1 LKNTRA
7 ISEGST
13 LMTMSRSWR
22 VAVAG
27 LAVGGAAALSIA
39 CPAASADPVVPPRP
53 GPAPIPAPQA
63 VPGTLGNAGAL
74 GNPMPGLA
82 PQAVPPVPGVA
93 AAAAQ
98 PSAPA
103 AAAAP
108 PAPMP
113 ATAGT
118 LRDFF
123 NGKGVKMEPQKAAG
137 FTALDVVLPM
147 PQGWTQ
153 VPDPNVPDA
162 FVVIANR
169 RSPSLYTPNAQLV
182 VYRLVGDFDP
192 HEAITHGYLDS
203 QQLPAWR
210 TTDASLADYNGS
222 PSSLIEGTY
231 RQNEMTLN
239 TSRRHVIVTSGPDK
253 YLVSLAVTTEAGGGV
268 GEAQATDGIVN
279 GFRAGPPGSNQPAP
293 PPPAPAAAP
302 PAVVAPPQALAH

>member
-1 LKNTRA
+1 
-7 ISEGST
+7 
-13 LMTMSRSWR
+13 MTMSRSWR
-22 VAVAG
+22 VTVAG
-27 LAVGGAAALSIA
+27 LAVGAAGALSIA
-39 CPAASADPVVPPRP
+39 CPAASADPVLPPRP

-63 VPGTLGNAGAL
+63 APGAL
-74 GNPMPGLA
+74 GNPGALSNPMPGLA
-82 PQAVPPVPGVA
+82 PQAVPPGPGVA
-93 AAAAQ
+93 PAAAAQ
-98 PSAPA
+98 PPAPA

-108 PAPMP
+108 PALMP

-137 FTALDVVLPM
+137 FTALDLVLPM

-192 HEAITHGYLDS
+192 HEAITHGYIDS

-210 TTDASLADYNGS
+210 TTDASLVDYNGS

-293 PPPAPAAAP
+293 PLPAAAPAPAPAAP
-302 PAVVAPPQALAH
+302 PAVVAPPQALAR